1 MATLLL
7 ASLISLDADHFAGD
21 LRLFDF
27 GSEGSVESWYAI
39 NDGVMGGVSAGGLSR
54 SSDNAASFAGRV
66 SLENNGG
73 FASVRS
79 TPGKLDLGRF
89 DGLRLR
95 IRGDGHRFK
104 INLKTDR
111 TFDGL
116 MYRAVFETRAGR
128 WETVEIPF
136 SAFEPTYR
144 GRIVS
149 DAPVLDSSNV
159 TSLGLMISDK
169 QAGPF
174 VLELQWIDA
183 FRRSS

>member
-1 MATLLL
+1 MTTLLL
-7 ASLISLDADHFAGD
+7 ASLITLEADHLASD

-27 GSEGSVESWYAI
+27 ASAESVESWYAI
-39 NDGVMGGVSAGGLSR
+39 NDGVMGGVSSGGLRR
-54 SSDNAASFAGRV
+54 SSDSAVAFTGRV
-66 SLENNGG
+66 SLANNGG

-79 TPGKLDLGRF
+79 TPDQIDLSRF

-111 TFDGL
+111 SFDGL
-116 MYRAVFETRAGR
+116 LYRAVFDTRPDH
-128 WETVEIPF
+128 WQTVDIPF

-144 GRIVS
+144 GRIIEN
-149 DAPVLDSSNV
+149 APDLDLSKV

-183 FRRSS
+183 FHRGS